1 MYRMP
6 SLSDDAGSRPAPRLD
21 LSHHYPENNMHAR
34 SLKFGIAAAVAAA
47 FAMPVFA
54 QSAVGTQADTARD
67 VTQQQRIESGLQSGQ
82 LTTREA
88 GRLERGEA
96 HIEKMEANAGR
107 NGSVS
112 AAEQA
117 RITAAQNR
125 ESTAIYNQKH
135 DAQVGNPQS
144 ASSQR
149 MQADVQRNVNQQARI
164 DSGEKSGQ
172 LSTREATSL
181 ERGQARTDRATAR
194 AAANGRVGAGE
205 QARLQARE
213 DRESARIYRKKHNGV
228 TG

>member
-1 MYRMP
+1 MNARFLQLGLVATLAATF
-6 SLSDDAGSRPAPRLD
+6 SL
-21 LSHHYPENNMHAR
+21 
-34 SLKFGIAAAVAAA
+34 
-47 FAMPVFA
+47 PVFA
-54 QSAVGTQADTARD
+54 QTSVGTQADTARD
-67 VTQQQRIESGLQSGQ
+67 VTQQQRIENGLQTGQ
-82 LTTREA
+82 LSTREA
-88 GRLERGEA
+88 GRLEKGEA
-96 HIEKMEANAGR
+96 RVEKMEANAGR

-125 ESTAIYNQKH
+125 ESSAIYNQKH

-164 DSGEKSGQ
+164 ENGEKSGA
-172 LSTREATSL
+172 LSTRESASL

-194 AAANGRVGAGE
+194 AAANGRVGARE
-205 QARLQARE
+205 QAHLQARD
-213 DRESARIYRKKHNGV
+213 DRQSARIHRKKHNGV